1 MDLICKC
8 GKGAEV
14 QTFNL
19 SRIKYCMY
27 CGYYEIHD
35 IECDHEYKQILFK
48 LSNGNKQ
55 LREYCPKCHQRSP
68 QPLKQNKFKKYPIKN
83 EDSYKSFMDILNE
96 KDKMMMQPLID
107 QLQNIRQYNFKAG
120 YYEYIKSDQ
129 WYELREQ
136 ILKRDNYICQICGG
150 KAEEVHHLTYKNFK
164 NEYQFELVS
173 LCKRCHKEVY
183 HS

>member
-8 GKGAEV
+8 GKEAEV

-68 QPLKQNKFKKYPIKN
+68 QPLKQNKFKKYRKLIKYISSD
-83 EDSYKSFMDILNE
+83 DSKLV
-96 KDKMMMQPLID
+96 K
-107 QLQNIRQYNFKAG
+107 NI
-120 YYEYIKSDQ
+120 
-129 WYELREQ
+129 
-136 ILKRDNYICQICGG
+136 
-150 KAEEVHHLTYKNFK
+150 
-164 NEYQFELVS
+164 
-173 LCKRCHKEVY
+173 VY
-183 HS
+183 VNN